1 MVACQ
6 KIFGLSLPRLR
17 IGMVSTLV
25 AMRLQVHNP
34 FTMIQQHRPNA
45 GSALTFHAGG
55 YRPIE
60 AQISINITENLGE
73 GFKGQRTMPS
83 AKTLGA
89 DHPFRW
95 RWPYP
100 RDQEPPF
107 VNRNG
112 RPE

>member
-25 AMRLQVHNP
+25 AMRTSPQP
-34 FTMIQQHRPNA
+34 IYQIQQHRPNA
-45 GSALTFHAGG
+45 GSALTFHAGR

-60 AQISINITENLGE
+60 AQVLFNIREYHGE
-73 GFKGQRTMPS
+73 GFKGRRTMPS

-89 DHPFRW
+89 DPFRW
-95 RWPYP
+95 R
-100 RDQEPPF
+100 
-107 VNRNG
+107 
-112 RPE
+112 